1 MTTPFRLPP
10 KLPVQAYQT
19 YQIWSPVQ
27 THTRRATCAEVE
39 CPASLKGWT
48 TVIDVA
54 TPLGARQANYI
65 RLASGRHFTA
75 TEAGTL
81 VTFTFPAGQRCF
93 AEHRVRLDRPELFLR
108 RGGDWRAQTSEP
120 VHLRAIDWIDDF
132 ANHQIGLAERIKRG

>member
-19 YQIWSPVQ
+19 YQIWSPVR

-39 CPASLKGWT
+39 CEASLKGWR
-48 TVIDVA
+48 TVADVS
-54 TPLGARQANYI
+54 TDIGRKRANYI
-65 RLASGRHFTA
+65 RLASGRHFTVA
-75 TEAGTL
+75 QAGDV

-93 AEHRVRLDRPELFLR
+93 AEHRVALDRPALFLR

-120 VHLRAIDWIDDF
+120 VQFRAEDWVDDF
-132 ANHQIGLAERIKRG
+132 ANHQIDLAEAKKRG